1 MKHLL
6 SLLLGALTI
15 ILAGCDTSGEDTLFT
30 NLPDEGW
37 AYTDTLSFTPRPG
50 RGALSIA
57 VRHDA
62 SYPYSNLWLEVAVA
76 RQGKNVSADTVNLTL
91 CDPYGRWLGQGFG
104 GSYQIEIPVAQYV
117 ALDSL
122 TTLRVRHIMRCD
134 TIRGIDQVGISHRLT
149 GG

>member
-1 MKHLL
+1 MKRLL
-6 SLLLGALTI
+6 SLLLTATTI

-37 AYTDTLSFTPRPG
+37 AYTDALSFSPRPG
-50 RGALSIA
+50 KGALNIA

-62 SYPYSNLWLEVAVA
+62 SYPYSNLWLEVAV
-76 RQGKNVSADTVNLTL
+76 VSADKNISTDTVNLPL
-91 CDPYGRWLGQGFG
+91 CDPYGRWLGKGFG
-104 GSYQIEIPVAQYV
+104 GSYQIEAEVTPSVTI
-117 ALDSL
+117 DTL

-149 GG
+149 GV

>member
-1 MKHLL
+1 MKHFL
-6 SLLLGALTI
+6 SLLLATITI

-37 AYTDTLSFTPRPG
+37 AYTDTLEFSPRPG
-50 RGALSIA
+50 RGAMSLA

-62 SYPYSNLWLEVAVA
+62 SYPYSNLWLEVAVTRPGLTIA
-76 RQGKNVSADTVNLTL
+76 PDTVNITL

-104 GSYQIEIPVAQYV
+104 GSYQIEIPVAHDV
-117 ALDSL
+117 NIDSL

-134 TIRGIDQVGISHRLT
+134 TIHGIDQVGISHRLT
-149 GG
+149 GM